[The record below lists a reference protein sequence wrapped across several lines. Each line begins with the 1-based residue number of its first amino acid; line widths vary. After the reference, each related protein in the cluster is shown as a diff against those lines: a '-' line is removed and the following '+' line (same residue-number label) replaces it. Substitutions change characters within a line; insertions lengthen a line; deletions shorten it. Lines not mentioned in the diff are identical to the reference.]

1 MQTESYSAE
10 DILELLVSYDW
21 ELLLNDLVENWKQSS
36 LEGFEAPGSEPLVR
50 STIVLQLT
58 KGLDSLKVA
67 SR

>member
-1 MQTESYSAE
+1 MQIESYSAE
-10 DILELLVSYDW
+10 DILELLVSYDR
-21 ELLLNDLVENWKQSS
+21 ELVLNDLVENWKRSS
-36 LEGFEAPGSEPLVR
+36 LEGFEAPGPEPQVR